1 MEPFMLIA
9 RVMESVRTLIYDD
22 KTHGRRVITFP
33 PPLPFFEHSNELLS
47 SLPSGEAK
55 DNLLK
60 VAGAD
65 NVFKRAELF
74 AEYLGTSAE
83 PHKEILRAAAL
94 AVSGETAGLKLV
106 YAALLAVPPAE
117 HLVMELAEFR
127 NVRRVMARIAAR
139 EKAGT
144 PLRESEDWFRKKVLL
159 LSISHPLPGASNA
172 PSNAPWLGW
181 SEEVRRGVSDP
192 DRRWDK
198 AVLER
203 AKAELEARELRI
215 RLLLTNIDFLSKGR
229 TTIYL
234 MTTGE
239 ETRWR
244 IQALDEAYQRFGEA
258 TLVIRHRLGAAWEPV
273 MEALRTTSSGGAVA
287 DLFDVQA
294 ARAHSYPSMKTGTS
308 VIRALLMHPLLLRVQ
323 RKPDFLS
330 CLSIYAGAAG
340 KGVLEILLQKLAAV
354 NVLKMLLDL
363 PGFDLHERILA
374 IDLSKVPPAPFVDIE
389 DMPRDVDWANVH
401 KESAVSWRTLVLTYM
416 DNDNFI
422 VELINNP
429 RVAAQPGIIP
439 LIAQKSRSARVLNI
453 IANTR
458 SLYSGFSNKEVPV
471 NLLMNPAKVPLSA
484 LRKFVHVRFMDKAS
498 LARLASKGSTIR
510 EDIRREVQ
518 HYLSS
523 LK

>member
-1 MEPFMLIA
+1 MLSA
-9 RVMESVRTLIYDD
+9 SMMESVRTLIYDD

-33 PPLPFFEHSNELLS
+33 PPLPFAEHSNELLC

-60 VAGAD
+60 IAGAD
-65 NVFKRAELF
+65 NVFKRAGML
-74 AEYLGTSAE
+74 AEYLGTSVE
-83 PHKEILRAAAL
+83 PHKDILRIAAL

-127 NVRRVMARIAAR
+127 NVRRVMAHIAAR
-139 EKAGT
+139 EKAGR

-172 PSNAPWLGW
+172 PPDAPWLGW

-203 AKAELEARELRI
+203 AKAELEARDLRI
-215 RLLLTNIDFLSKGR
+215 RLLLTSIDFMSKGR
-229 TTIYL
+229 STIYL
-234 MTTGE
+234 ITAGE

-244 IQALDEAYQRFGEA
+244 IQVLDGAYQRFGEA
-258 TLVIRHRLGAAWEPV
+258 TLVIRHRLGAAWGPIV
-273 MEALRTTSSGGAVA
+273 EALQETNAGRAVA
-287 DLFDVQA
+287 ALFDVQA
-294 ARAHSYPSMKTGTS
+294 TRAHSYPTLKTGTS
-308 VIRALLMHPLLLRVQ
+308 VVRALLMHPLLLRVQ
-323 RKPDFLS
+323 RRPDFLS

-340 KGVLEILLQKLAAV
+340 NGVLEILLHKLAAL
-354 NVLKMLLDL
+354 NILKMLLDL
-363 PGFDLHERILA
+363 PGFDLHQRILT

-401 KESAVSWRTLVLTYM
+401 KESTVSWRTLVLTYM

-422 VELINNP
+422 VELVSNP

-439 LIAQKSRSARVLNI
+439 LIAQKSRSTRVLNI

-510 EDIRREVQ
+510 EEVRREVQ